1 MKNDYMFSS
10 IFTIEIDEISIAFPD
25 FEGCLS
31 CANTFEK
38 AVKNATDV
46 MALHLIMMKEKG
58 VEIPN
63 PTASK
68 NIWLES
74 NQIVVLIQVN
84 LPLYRD
90 TLASR

>member
-1 MKNDYMFSS
+1 MFSS
-10 IFTIEIDEISIAFPD
+10 IFTIEVDEISIAFPD
-25 FEGCLS
+25 FAGCLS

-38 AVKNATDV
+38 AVRNATDV

-58 VEIPN
+58 FEIPH

-68 NIWLES
+68 DIWLET
-74 NQIVVLIQVN
+74 NQIIILIQVN
-84 LPLYRD
+84 LPFYRD